1 MISKY
6 YLTLTVILSVS
17 LCGCYTVTPSGK
29 LTTSPIES
37 NNNNLHTQILRIMCE
52 LYCIKDMK
60 YLFLLLIS

>member
-29 LTTSPIES
+29 SSATSPIES
-37 NNNNLHTQILRIMCE
+37 NNNNLQLKHLNTQFFH
-52 LYCIKDMK
+52 K
-60 YLFLLLIS
+60 